1 VRGSTLPALR
11 FCNIVRRYALAGSVF
26 SKSRDRAFSIAR
38 RVQGGTVLVNDFG
51 IAYLCQELPFGGVGF
66 SGFGKFNGPEGLREC
81 CNQKVLMNDRFSFLK
96 SQIPKPLQYPVSPN
110 AVGGAR
116 IILNL
121 IYGAGVA
128 RKLRAA
134 KQFARMLLGGHK
146 DK

>member
-1 VRGSTLPALR
+1 M
-11 FCNIVRRYALAGSVF
+11 
-26 SKSRDRAFSIAR
+26 
-38 RVQGGTVLVNDFG
+38 
-51 IAYLCQELPFGGVGF
+51 GF

-96 SQIPKPLQYPVSPN
+96 SQIPKPLQCVSTSAFPPVIICNTLCRYPVSPN

-134 KQFARMLLGGHK
+134 KQFAAMLFGRQRK
-146 DK
+146 